1 MIAACALIPLS
12 ILVNAPSGG
21 VFLGVTILVLLIIG
35 SGFVSGSEAAFF
47 SLHGSEIE
55 HLEEQQDR
63 YPHYALALKMLK
75 AEERLLA
82 TILIANNLINIGI
95 VILSAYITDSV
106 ITFED
111 AEVEGFLIKVVLIT
125 LVLLLFGEVLPKQLG
140 ASRPL
145 RYVHFATRPLY
156 CVYFLLSPFARLLAY
171 SARRMNERFSPHHD
185 LSMAQIEEALEITQ
199 EENGSGDDESLLIRR
214 LAHYGKIDV
223 CEIMHPRVDVF
234 ALDFETPYDEVK
246 RQVTESGYSRIPVYK
261 DSFDT
266 IVGVLYVKDLLPY
279 IDSAEDFSWTT
290 LLRPAYFVP
299 ENKKIDELLTEFQ
312 TQHIHLAIVVDEYGG
327 TCGVITLE
335 DILEEVLG
343 EIADESDDV
352 EKMYAQL
359 DARTYRFDAKILLND
374 FCKVIGRPDTAFDE
388 IRGEAETLAGLV
400 LEKLERFP
408 EQGEVVFIE
417 DLKLTVEAVTNR
429 RIEQIRVELP
439 EGESEAQEPVK
450 G

>member
-1 MIAACALIPLS
+1 MINLCTLLAIHFT
-12 ILVNAPSGG
+12 APTGG
-21 VFLGVTILVLLIIG
+21 VLLGLAVLVLLIIG

-47 SLHGSEIE
+47 SLHSTELEI
-55 HLEEQQDR
+55 LEEQKEKHPR
-63 YPHYALALKMLK
+63 YKLALKMLK

-95 VILSAYITDSV
+95 VILSAYITDSL
-106 ITFED
+106 IAFED
-111 AEVEGFLIKVVLIT
+111 AEIEGFLIKVVLIT

-145 RYVHFATRPLY
+145 RYVYFAARPLY
-156 CVYFLLSPFARLLAY
+156 GFYFVLSPFARLLAF
-171 SARRMNERFSPHHD
+171 SARRMNERFAPHLE
-185 LSMAQIEEALEITQ
+185 LSMDQIEEALEITK
-199 EENGSGDDESLLIRR
+199 EENGNSDEESLLIKR

-234 ALDFETPYDEVK
+234 ALDFETSYSEVK
-246 RQVTESGYSRIPVYK
+246 KQVTDSGYSRIPVYK
-261 DSFDT
+261 ESFDT

-279 IDSAEDFSWTT
+279 IDEGDDFAWTS
-290 LLRPAYFVP
+290 LLRVAYFVP

-327 TCGVITLE
+327 TCGVVTLE

-343 EIADESDDV
+343 EIADESDGM
-352 EKMYAQL
+352 EKMYTQL
-359 DARTYRFDAKILLND
+359 DARNYRFDAKILIND
-374 FCKVIGRPDTAFDE
+374 FCKVIGRPDTDFDE

-417 DLKLTVEAVTNR
+417 DLKLTIEAVTNR

-439 EGESEAQEPVK
+439 ATVQSEKVS
-450 G
+450 

>member
-1 MIAACALIPLS
+1 MINLCTLLAIHFT
-12 ILVNAPSGG
+12 APTGG
-21 VFLGVTILVLLIIG
+21 VLLGLAVLVLLIIG

-47 SLHGSEIE
+47 SLHSTELEI
-55 HLEEQQDR
+55 LEEQKEKHPR
-63 YPHYALALKMLK
+63 YKLALKMLK

-95 VILSAYITDSV
+95 VILSAYITDSL
-106 ITFED
+106 IAFED
-111 AEVEGFLIKVVLIT
+111 AEIEGFLIKVVLIT

-145 RYVHFATRPLY
+145 RYVYFAARPLY
-156 CVYFLLSPFARLLAY
+156 VFYFVLSPFARLLAF
-171 SARRMNERFSPHHD
+171 SARRMNERFAPHLN
-185 LSMAQIEEALEITQ
+185 LSMDQIEEALEITK
-199 EENGSGDDESLLIRR
+199 EENGNSDEESLLIKR

-234 ALDFETPYDEVK
+234 ALDFETSYSEVK
-246 RQVTESGYSRIPVYK
+246 KQVTDSGYSRIPVYK
-261 DSFDT
+261 ESFDT
-266 IVGVLYVKDLLPY
+266 IIGVLYVKDLLPY
-279 IDSAEDFSWTT
+279 IDEGDDFAWTS
-290 LLRPAYFVP
+290 LLRVAYFVP

-327 TCGVITLE
+327 TCGVVTLE

-343 EIADESDDV
+343 EIADESDGM
-352 EKMYAQL
+352 EKMYTQL
-359 DARTYRFDAKILLND
+359 DAHNYRFDAKILIND
-374 FCKVIGRPDTAFDE
+374 FCKVIGRADTDFDE

-417 DLKLTVEAVTNR
+417 DLKLTIEAVTNR

-439 EGESEAQEPVK
+439 ATVQSEKVS
-450 G
+450 